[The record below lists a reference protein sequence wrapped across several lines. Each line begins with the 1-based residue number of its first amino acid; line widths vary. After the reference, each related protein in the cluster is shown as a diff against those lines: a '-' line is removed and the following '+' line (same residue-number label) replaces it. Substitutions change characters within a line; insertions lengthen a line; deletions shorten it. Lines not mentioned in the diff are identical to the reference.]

1 LPGSRS
7 HEANKGARRQSR
19 EGGPR
24 VSVVTLS
31 AGGRVDGRRDEAH
44 IHEDETQP

>member
-1 LPGSRS
+1 
-7 HEANKGARRQSR
+7 
-19 EGGPR
+19 

-31 AGGRVDGRRDEAH
+31 AGGRVDGWRDEAQ